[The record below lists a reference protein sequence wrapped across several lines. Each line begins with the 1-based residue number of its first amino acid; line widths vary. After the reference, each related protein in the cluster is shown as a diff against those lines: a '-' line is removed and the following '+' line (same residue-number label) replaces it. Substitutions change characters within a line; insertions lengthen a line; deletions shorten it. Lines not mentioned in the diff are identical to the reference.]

1 MRTLCVWFP
10 DWPLADIEVEP
21 DRPCFVF
28 EDRPSRVSGGE
39 AQRIRAANAAAREAG
54 VELGMGRRA
63 AEALC
68 PTALVLARDLAAETR
83 RFEQV
88 VLVLEGLIPRVEVV
102 EPGLAL
108 VPVEGA
114 TLYYGGEGPLV
125 ERVDKELSNVIDP
138 RNALRIGLAEG
149 PFAARW
155 AATLADHGPQVIEDT
170 AAFLSTLDISTLEKD
185 ELIATFRWLGV
196 STLGE
201 LAGLPREAVASRF
214 GYSGLHAHRLA
225 SGEDQAP
232 RPRSIPP
239 HLAVEAFYDDPLETL
254 DQVAF
259 SARALS
265 VRLMLGLRKEGL
277 APYRVEITAEAAQS
291 NKFGGA
297 NGSGDK
303 VRSRTWR
310 SADPFVE
317 ATLTERVWW
326 QLRAWVEQGGV
337 PGGLTRLRLDPSD
350 LSGDGRQ
357 LALLEPVAG
366 LDGTLGWQGYD
377 PARPEVERALARAQA
392 LVGPEGVLQASPQ
405 GGRMPA
411 EQVLWHRFG
420 EEPGVAERDATAPW
434 PGATPG
440 PSPALVPPEPVPFDI
455 EWDEGI
461 PTRVRLGSRWEPV
474 LNWAGPWRLTGRWW
488 KGEPHADRYQLVTSA
503 GAFLV
508 VVRNASS
515 FLAGIYD

>member
-10 DWPLADIEVEP
+10 DWPLTEIEIEP
-21 DRPCFVF
+21 GRPCFVF
-28 EDRPSRVSGGE
+28 EDRPSRISGGE
-39 AQRIRAANAAAREAG
+39 LQRIRAANDTARQAG

-68 PTALVLARDLAAETR
+68 PTALVHARDLAAETR

-108 VPVEGA
+108 VSVAGA
-114 TLYYGGEGPLV
+114 VLYYGGEGPLV
-125 ERVDKELSNVIDP
+125 ERVEKELLSVEYPGVIDCP
-138 RNALRIGLAEG
+138 KRGLRIGLAEG

-155 AATLADHGPQVIEDT
+155 AAFTADQGPRVVEDT
-170 AAFLSTLDISTLEKD
+170 AAFLSSLDISTLEKD
-185 ELIATFRWLGV
+185 ELIATFRWLGL

-214 GYSGLHAHRLA
+214 GYPGLHAHRLA

-232 RPRSIPP
+232 QPRSIPP

-277 APYRVEITAEAAQS
+277 APHRVEITAEAA
-291 NKFGGA
+291 
-297 NGSGDK
+297 NGQE
-303 VRSRTWR
+303 RSRTWR
-310 SADPFVE
+310 SADPFIE
-317 ATLTERVWW
+317 STLTERVWW

-337 PGGLTRLRLDPSD
+337 PGGLTRLRLDPFD

-357 LALLEPVAG
+357 LALLEAVAG
-366 LDGTLGWQGYD
+366 SDGTLGWQGYD

-411 EQVLWHRFG
+411 EQVLWYRFG
-420 EEPGVAERDATAPW
+420 EEPGVAERDAAAPW

-440 PSPALVPPEPVPFDI
+440 PTPALVPPEPVPFDI

-488 KGEPHADRYQLVTSA
+488 KGETHADRYQLVTSA

-508 VVRNASS
+508 VVRNGSS
-515 FLAGIYD
+515 FLAGVYD

>member
-10 DWPLADIEVEP
+10 DWPLPNTSLPNKSLPEAEIES

-28 EDRPSRVSGGE
+28 EDRPPRVSGGE
-39 AQRIRAANAAAREAG
+39 AQRVRAANAIARQAG

-88 VLVLEGLIPRVEVV
+88 VLVLEGLVPRVEVV

-108 VPVEGA
+108 VSVEGA
-114 TLYYGGEGPLV
+114 VLYYGGEGPLV
-125 ERVDKELSNVIDP
+125 ERVEKELSKVLDYQDGG
-138 RNALRIGLAEG
+138 LRLGIAEG

-155 AATLADHGPQVIEDT
+155 AAISADHGPRVVEDT
-170 AAFLSTLDISTLEKD
+170 AAFLSSLDISTLEKD

-214 GYSGLHAHRLA
+214 GYPGLHAHRLA

-232 RPRSIPP
+232 QPRSIPP

-277 APYRVEITAEAAQS
+277 APHRVEITAEAALP
-291 NKFGGA
+291 NRNVGTNGTGA
-297 NGSGDK
+297 QMELGAKWN
-303 VRSRTWR
+303 W
-310 SADPFVE
+310 AQME
-317 ATLTERVWW
+317 ATC
-326 QLRAWVEQGGV
+326 APV
-337 PGGLTRLRLDPSD
+337 PGVRPI
-350 LSGDGRQ
+350 LSSS
-357 LALLEPVAG
+357 
-366 LDGTLGWQGYD
+366 
-377 PARPEVERALARAQA
+377 RP
-392 LVGPEGVLQASPQ
+392 
-405 GGRMPA
+405 
-411 EQVLWHRFG
+411 
-420 EEPGVAERDATAPW
+420 
-434 PGATPG
+434 
-440 PSPALVPPEPVPFDI
+440 
-455 EWDEGI
+455 
-461 PTRVRLGSRWEPV
+461 
-474 LNWAGPWRLTGRWW
+474 
-488 KGEPHADRYQLVTSA
+488 
-503 GAFLV
+503 
-508 VVRNASS
+508 
-515 FLAGIYD
+515 

>member
-10 DWPLADIEVEP
+10 DWPLAETEIEP
-21 DRPCFVF
+21 GRPCFVF
-28 EDRPSRVSGGE
+28 EDRPARVSGGE
-39 AQRIRAANAAAREAG
+39 AQRIRAANDAARQAG
-54 VELGMGRRA
+54 VEMGMGRRA

-68 PTALVLARDLAAETR
+68 PTALVLARDLAAETT

-102 EPGLAL
+102 EPGLAF
-108 VPVEGA
+108 VSVEGA
-114 TLYYGGEGPLV
+114 VLYYGGEGPLV
-125 ERVDKELSNVIDP
+125 ERVEKELSKVAGSS
-138 RNALRIGLAEG
+138 NAAKPDLRLGLADG

-155 AATLADHGPQVIEDT
+155 TAISAEEGPRVVEDT
-170 AAFLSTLDISTLEKD
+170 AAFLSTLDISTLDKD

-214 GYSGLHAHRLA
+214 GTPGLQAHRLA
-225 SGEDQAP
+225 SGEDQVLQP
-232 RPRSIPP
+232 RPIPP

-259 SARALS
+259 AARALS
-265 VRLMLGLRKEGL
+265 VRLMVGLRKEGL
-277 APYRVEITAEAAQS
+277 APHRIEITAEAA
-291 NKFGGA
+291 
-297 NGSGDK
+297 NGK
-303 VRSRTWR
+303 QRSRTWR
-310 SADPFVE
+310 SADPLIE
-317 ATLTERVWW
+317 STLTERVWW

-337 PGGLTRLRLDPSD
+337 PGGLTRLRLDPFD

-357 LALLEPVAG
+357 MALLEAMPG
-366 LDGTLGWQGYD
+366 TDGTLGWQGYD
-377 PARPEVERALARAQA
+377 PGRSEVERALARAQA
-392 LVGPEGVLQASPQ
+392 LVGVEGVLQATPQ

-411 EQVLWHRFG
+411 DQVLWYRFG
-420 EEPGVAERDATAPW
+420 EEPGVAEREVSAPW

-508 VVRNASS
+508 VVRNGSS
-515 FLAGIYD
+515 FMAGIYD

>member
-10 DWPLADIEVEP
+10 DWPLADVEVEP

-39 AQRIRAANAAAREAG
+39 AQRIRAANAAARQAG

-88 VLVLEGLIPRVEVV
+88 VLGTRGLIPACRGSRARFGFGVGGGSDSLLRRGGPAGRAGRQGVV
-102 EPGLAL
+102 ECHRYPRRRLCGSGL
-108 VPVEGA
+108 PKG
-114 TLYYGGEGPLV
+114 
-125 ERVDKELSNVIDP
+125 R
-138 RNALRIGLAEG
+138 
-149 PFAARW
+149 FAARW
-155 AATLADHGPQVIEDT
+155 AATLADQGPRVIEDT

-214 GYSGLHAHRLA
+214 GYPGLHAHRLA

-232 RPRSIPP
+232 QPRSIPP

-277 APYRVEITAEAAQS
+277 APHRVEITA
-291 NKFGGA
+291 
-297 NGSGDK
+297 
-303 VRSRTWR
+303 
-310 SADPFVE
+310 
-317 ATLTERVWW
+317 
-326 QLRAWVEQGGV
+326 
-337 PGGLTRLRLDPSD
+337 
-350 LSGDGRQ
+350 
-357 LALLEPVAG
+357 
-366 LDGTLGWQGYD
+366 
-377 PARPEVERALARAQA
+377 
-392 LVGPEGVLQASPQ
+392 
-405 GGRMPA
+405 GGRP
-411 EQVLWHRFG
+411 
-420 EEPGVAERDATAPW
+420 
-434 PGATPG
+434 
-440 PSPALVPPEPVPFDI
+440 
-455 EWDEGI
+455 
-461 PTRVRLGSRWEPV
+461 
-474 LNWAGPWRLTGRWW
+474 
-488 KGEPHADRYQLVTSA
+488 
-503 GAFLV
+503 
-508 VVRNASS
+508 
-515 FLAGIYD
+515 

>member
-10 DWPLADIEVEP
+10 DWPLTDVEVEP

-39 AQRIRAANAAAREAG
+39 AQRIRAANPAARQAG
-54 VELGMGRRA
+54 IEHGMGRRA

-68 PTALVLARDLAAETR
+68 PTALDLARDLAAETR

-102 EPGLAL
+102 EPGLAF
-108 VPVEGA
+108 VSVEGA
-114 TLYYGGEGPLV
+114 ILYYGGEGPLV
-125 ERVDKELSNVIDP
+125 ERVDKELSNVIDQP
-138 RNALRIGLAEG
+138 RSGLRIGLAEG

-155 AATLADHGPQVIEDT
+155 AATSADQGPRVIEDT

-214 GYSGLHAHRLA
+214 GYLGLHAHRLA

-232 RPRSIPP
+232 QPRSIPP

-277 APYRVEITAEAAQS
+277 APHRVEITAAA
-291 NKFGGA
+291 A
-297 NGSGDK
+297 NGK
-303 VRSRTWR
+303 ERSRTWR
-310 SADPFVE
+310 SADPFIA

-377 PARPEVERALARAQA
+377 PGRPEVERALARAQA
-392 LVGPEGVLQASPQ
+392 LVGPEGVLQATPQ

-411 EQVLWHRFG
+411 EQVLWYRFG
-420 EEPGVAERDATAPW
+420 EEPGVAERDVSAPW

-508 VVRNASS
+508 VVRNGSS
-515 FLAGIYD
+515 FLAGVYD

>member
-10 DWPLADIEVEP
+10 DWPLTEIEVEP
-21 DRPCFVF
+21 GRACFVF
-28 EDRPSRVSGGE
+28 EDRPPRVSGGE
-39 AQRIRAANAAAREAG
+39 SQRIRAANEVARRSG

-68 PTALVLARDLAAETR
+68 PTALAVPRDFSEETR

-88 VLVLEGLIPRVEVV
+88 VLALEGLIPRVEVI

-114 TLYYGGEGPLV
+114 VLYYGGEGPLL
-125 ERVDKELSNVIDP
+125 ERVEKELSGLVDSSDP
-138 RNALRIGLAEG
+138 AMGQMRMGLAEG

-155 AATLADHGPQVIEDT
+155 AAMTADQGPRVIEDT
-170 AAFLSTLDISTLEKD
+170 ASFLSSLDISTLDKD

-214 GYSGLHAHRLA
+214 GQAGLNAHRLA

-232 RPRSIPP
+232 QPRSIPP

-277 APYRVEITAEAAQS
+277 APHRVEITAAAATG
-291 NKFGGA
+291 KE
-297 NGSGDK
+297 
-303 VRSRTWR
+303 RSRTWR
-310 SADPFVE
+310 SADPFIE
-317 ATLTERVWW
+317 TTLTERVWW

-337 PGGLTRLRLDPSD
+337 PGGLTRLRLDPFD

-357 LALLEPVAG
+357 LALLEAV
-366 LDGTLGWQGYD
+366 DGTDGALGWQGYD
-377 PARPEVERALARAQA
+377 PGRPEVERALARAQA
-392 LVGPEGVLQASPQ
+392 LVGPESVLQASPQ

-411 EQVLWHRFG
+411 EQVLWYRFG
-420 EEPGVAERDATAPW
+420 EEPGIAERDAAAPW

-461 PTRVRLGSRWEPV
+461 PARVRLGSRWEPV

-508 VVRNASS
+508 VVRNGCS

>member
-1 MRTLCVWFP
+1 MRTLCLWFP
-10 DWPLADIEVEP
+10 DWPLAEMAVEP

-28 EDRPSRVSGGE
+28 EDRPPRISGGE
-39 AQRIRAANAAAREAG
+39 AQRVRAANDPARQAG

-68 PTALVLARDLAAETR
+68 PTALVLARDLAAETK

-88 VLVLEGLIPRVEVV
+88 VLILESLIPRVEVV

-108 VPVEGA
+108 VSVEGA
-114 TLYYGGEGPLV
+114 VLYYGGEGPLV
-125 ERVDKELSNVIDP
+125 ERVAKELSKDIDHP
-138 RNALRIGLAEG
+138 QKGWRMGLADG

-155 AATLADHGPQVIEDT
+155 AAFSADQGPRVINDT
-170 AAFLSTLDISTLEKD
+170 AAFLSTLDVATLEKE

-214 GYSGLHAHRLA
+214 GYPGLHAHRLA
-225 SGEDQAP
+225 SGEDQASQ
-232 RPRSIPP
+232 PRSIPP

-265 VRLMLGLRKEGL
+265 VRLMVGLRKEGL
-277 APYRVEITAEAAQS
+277 APHRVEITAEAA
-291 NKFGGA
+291 
-297 NGSGDK
+297 SGQEK
-303 VRSRTWR
+303 SRTWR
-310 SADPFVE
+310 SADPFIE
-317 ATLTERVWW
+317 STLIERVWW

-337 PGGLTRLRLDPSD
+337 PGGLIRLRLDPFD

-357 LALLEPVAG
+357 MALVEAVAG
-366 LDGTLGWQGYD
+366 SDGTLGWQGYD
-377 PARPEVERALARAQA
+377 PARPEAERALARAQA
-392 LVGPEGVLQASPQ
+392 LIGAGGVLQASPQ

-411 EQVLWHRFG
+411 EQVQWYRFG
-420 EEPGVAERDATAPW
+420 EEPGVAERDLMAPW

-488 KGEPHADRYQLVTSA
+488 KGEPHADRYQLITSA
-503 GAFLV
+503 GAFLI
-508 VVRNASS
+508 VVRNGSS